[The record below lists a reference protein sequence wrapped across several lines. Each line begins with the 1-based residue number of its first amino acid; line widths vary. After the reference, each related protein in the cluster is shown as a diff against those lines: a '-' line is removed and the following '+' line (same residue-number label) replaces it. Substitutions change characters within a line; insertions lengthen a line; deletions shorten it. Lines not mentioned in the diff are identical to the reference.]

1 MKKYIGII
9 FISIVVAVIPITVL
23 AHPGGLDSKGCHYC
37 RTNCSKWGNLM
48 HKKIAP

>member
-23 AHPGGLDSKGCHYC
+23 AHSSGLDSKGCHYC
-37 RTNCSKWGNLM
+37 RTNC
-48 HKKIAP
+48 